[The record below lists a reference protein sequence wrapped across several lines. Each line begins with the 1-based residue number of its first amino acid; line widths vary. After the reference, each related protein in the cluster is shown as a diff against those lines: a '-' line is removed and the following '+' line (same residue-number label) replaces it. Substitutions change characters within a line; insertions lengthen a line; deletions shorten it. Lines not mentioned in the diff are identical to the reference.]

1 MRVGRKI
8 GLVQLQAMFTETFGL
23 SRAVSLSA
31 ILLISAATIL
41 AVFWF
46 FYSGP
51 PKTITITSGPEGSVF
66 RMTAQRYAKILARDR
81 VKLKIL
87 PSEGSLEN
95 LKRLADPSFKVDIGF
110 VQGGVAEGVNIDK
123 LVSLGSISYE
133 PLLVFYRGTRSVDLL
148 SQLNGKR
155 LAIGPVGS
163 GTRSL
168 ALTLLAASGIEPGG
182 VTTLVDLHAEEA
194 AKALIEGKVD
204 AVFLMGDFASPR
216 IMRKLLLAPKIQ
228 MFDFTQADGYT
239 RRIGYLNK
247 LELPKGSIDF
257 GKNIPAQNVYLIGP
271 TVELIARDNLH
282 PALSDLLLQ
291 AASEVHGRAGLFKRQ
306 GEFPAPLEHEFRVS
320 AEASRFYKSGKG
332 FLYRSLPFWLASLV
346 SRILVA
352 FVPIV
357 VVLIPV
363 LRIIPVLYRWRIRLR
378 IYQWYRRLLLLEQ
391 DLKDHLASEKREELL
406 GRLDTIEEAVNRMKM
421 PASFGDQFYVLRQH
435 ISFVRNRLLGSTQP
449 QCEPR
454 LS

>member
-1 MRVGRKI
+1 
-8 GLVQLQAMFTETFGL
+8 
-23 SRAVSLSA
+23 
-31 ILLISAATIL
+31 
-41 AVFWF
+41 
-46 FYSGP
+46 
-51 PKTITITSGPEGSVF
+51 
-66 RMTAQRYAKILARDR
+66 
-81 VKLKIL
+81 
-87 PSEGSLEN
+87 
-95 LKRLADPSFKVDIGF
+95 
-110 VQGGVAEGVNIDK
+110 
-123 LVSLGSISYE
+123 
-133 PLLVFYRGTRSVDLL
+133 
-148 SQLNGKR
+148 
-155 LAIGPVGS
+155 
-163 GTRSL
+163 
-168 ALTLLAASGIEPGG
+168 

>member
-1 MRVGRKI
+1 MSPGRKI
-8 GLVQLQAMFTETFGL
+8 GLAQLQAMFTETFGL

-66 RMTAQRYAKILARDR
+66 RITAQRYAKILARDR

-95 LKRLADPSFKVDIGF
+95 LKRLADPSFRVDIGF
-110 VQGGVAEGVNIDK
+110 VQGGVADGVNIDK
-123 LVSLGSISYE
+123 LVSLGSVSHE
-133 PLLVFYRGTRSVDLL
+133 PLLVFYRGARSMDLL

-168 ALTLLAASGIEPGG
+168 ALTLLAANGIEPGG
-182 VTTLVDLHAEEA
+182 ATTLVDVHAEEA
-194 AKALIEGKVD
+194 AKALIEGNLD
-204 AVFLMGDFASPR
+204 AVFLMGDFASPQ
-216 IMRKLLLAPKIQ
+216 IMRKLLLSPGIH

-239 RRIGYLNK
+239 RRFGYLNK

-257 GKNIPAQNVYLIGP
+257 GKNIPAHDVYLIGP
-271 TVELIARDNLH
+271 TVELIARDDLH

-291 AASEVHGRAGLFKRQ
+291 AATEVHGRAGLLKRQ

-346 SRILVA
+346 NRILVA

-363 LRIIPVLYRWRIRLR
+363 LRIIPVLYRWRMRLR
-378 IYQWYRRLLLLEQ
+378 IYRWYRLLLVLEQ
-391 DLKDHLASEKREELL
+391 DLQDRVASEKREELL
-406 GRLDTIEEAVNRMKM
+406 GRLDHIEEAVNRMKV

-435 ISFVRNRLLGSTQP
+435 ISFVRNRLLGSAQP
-449 QCEPR
+449 QCEAG
-454 LS
+454 